1 LGTGLLHHVDTQGG
15 LAMQHDEKLG
25 TMKLIM
31 LHREGGYHEAS
42 ILILIQ
48 VRGGSLPGASRYD
61 YERSNI
67 GNKVKNLKTHEKI

>member
-1 LGTGLLHHVDTQGG
+1 MIQHDEKLGTGLIHHVDTQGG
-15 LAMQHDEKLG
+15 LTMQHDEKLG

-48 VRGGSLPGASRYD
+48 V
-61 YERSNI
+61 
-67 GNKVKNLKTHEKI
+67 